1 MEQPRTVLI
10 LGARNLG
17 GAILDH
23 FLAQGWKGAAVAR
36 SDDTL
41 AAVRERGALAIAAD
55 ASNPAELEQAIAR
68 TREEHGSIDLIVNAV
83 TASRAPQGGPWGG
96 GPIAEGTMDAVR
108 GWTVAVA
115 EQAFAFLSTGAR
127 ALLEGGG
134 GTLVQI
140 TGGSSR
146 RAMPGRG
153 PWAAGAF
160 AAARAH
166 PGRGAG
172 AARAGGARRAADRRR
187 DDRVAQDGGS
197 HGERAARLARRHGAD
212 RPGRPVPRRAG
223 AARLHARADGHAG
236 RRDLGAVGPRRH
248 WRLAIAAASS
258 SLVMF
263 ERPSMSSF
271 FARS

>member
-1 MEQPRTVLI
+1 MMRPMEPRAILT

-41 AAVRERGALAIAAD
+41 AAVRDRGALAIAAD
-55 ASNPAELEQAIAR
+55 ASDPAEIERAIAA
-68 TREEHGSIDLIVNAV
+68 TRAEHGSIDLIVNAV
-83 TASRAPQGGPWGG
+83 TASRPPQDGAWGG
-96 GPIAEGTMDAVR
+96 GPIAEGTMEAVR

-134 GTLVQI
+134 GTLVQV

-160 AAARAH
+160 ATRALTQAAAAELRGQGVHVALLIVDATIESPKTAGRA
-166 PGRGAG
+166 AG
-172 AARAGGARRAADRRR
+172 AHRDSLADMA
-187 DDRVAQDGGS
+187 RVAEAVQY
-197 HGERAARLARRHGAD
+197 LAEQ
-212 RPGRPVPRRAG
+212 
-223 AARLHARADGHAG
+223 
-236 RRDLGAVGPRRH
+236 GPRAYTH
-248 WRLAIAAASS
+248 ELMVTPAGETW
-258 SLVMF
+258 V
-263 ERPSMSSF
+263 P
-271 FARS
+271 